1 MTNTIVQ
8 AATRA
13 LDARERVRL
22 CPPQS
27 PAWRDLTV
35 TAEEAWQGLVLATGS
50 PAAAQAVL
58 SNRPPCDHE
67 DYAIAADNTGPYRY
81 CVDCLATD
89 PWEGPDER

>member
-1 MTNTIVQ
+1 MPPAV
-8 AATRA
+8 
-13 LDARERVRL
+13 ARLARSDRHRR
-22 CPPQS
+22 S
-27 PAWRDLTV
+27 MA
-35 TAEEAWQGLVLATGS
+35 GLVLATGS

-58 SNRPPCDHE
+58 SNRPPYDPE